1 MDRSQAKYIDI
12 DGINTRYFEAG
23 EGEPMVLIH
32 GGQPGMASS
41 AEIWFLNIDELAKKY
56 HVYALDK
63 LGQGYTD
70 NPKVNEDY
78 TMGAQVKHAVGFMN
92 KLNISNAHLL
102 GHSRGG
108 YMTTRIALE
117 YPHLAKSIVIIDSAT
132 LMANP
137 NTFNFYEDVAERAK
151 LIKDP
156 KERTIYSA
164 AQNSFGTE
172 HITDEWIEGIMEY
185 SKQPKNQE
193 AVSKFAELRQM
204 FVDDLSNR
212 RKETHA
218 WIRAGRLQTPTL
230 VIWGLNDPSAVW
242 DPIGVDC
249 LNLILPN
256 VENSS
261 MHIFN
266 RSGHSSFREHPEEF
280 NMIIESFIN
289 TKTK

>member
-23 EGEPMVLIH
+23 EGDPMVLIH

-204 FVDDLSNR
+204 FVDDLANR

-256 VENSS
+256 CLLYTSPS
-261 MHIFN
+261 P
-266 RSGHSSFREHPEEF
+266 RD
-280 NMIIESFIN
+280 
-289 TKTK
+289 

>member
-1 MDRSQAKYIDI
+1 MDNSQAKYIDI

-41 AEIWFLNIDELAKKY
+41 AEIWFLNFDELAKKY

-92 KLNISNAHLL
+92 KLNISNAHIL

-108 YMTTRIALE
+108 YMATRMALE
-117 YPHLAKSIVIIDSAT
+117 YPNLTKSIVIIDSAT

-151 LIKDP
+151 L
-156 KERTIYSA
+156 
-164 AQNSFGTE
+164 
-172 HITDEWIEGIMEY
+172 
-185 SKQPKNQE
+185 
-193 AVSKFAELRQM
+193 
-204 FVDDLSNR
+204 
-212 RKETHA
+212 
-218 WIRAGRLQTPTL
+218 
-230 VIWGLNDPSAVW
+230 
-242 DPIGVDC
+242 
-249 LNLILPN
+249 
-256 VENSS
+256 
-261 MHIFN
+261 
-266 RSGHSSFREHPEEF
+266 
-280 NMIIESFIN
+280 
-289 TKTK
+289 